1 MATYKIKDVLIHI
14 FTMVTH
20 LSHYNRYLQLH
31 CQTLGNKCV
40 SQVLGDD
47 YIDGSMSKNLQVG
60 RITPNCNF
68 SGLSGRALINFIE
81 SSDARQTA
89 AMSKIYTSGNM

>member
-1 MATYKIKDVLIHI
+1 MATYKIEDVLIHI

-31 CQTLGNKCV
+31 CQTLGNRCV

-47 YIDGSMSKNLQVG
+47 YIDGS
-60 RITPNCNF
+60 
-68 SGLSGRALINFIE
+68 
-81 SSDARQTA
+81 
-89 AMSKIYTSGNM
+89 IYVKV